1 MYRPPAFRE
10 DRTDHL
16 HAAIRAYPLATLVT
30 HGAQGL
36 SANLLPVLLA
46 TGADGG
52 TLLQSHLARA
62 NPQLADLRAGAE
74 ALLIFRGPDAYISPG
89 WYPAKQEHGRVVP
102 TWNYV
107 MVQAW
112 GRPRVIDDQ
121 GWLRRQ
127 IDGLTAQQ
135 ERDQPQPWSVD
146 DAPATFIEGQLK
158 GIAGV
163 EIAVDRIEG
172 KWKASQNHPA
182 ANRMGVIAGLQASDA
197 SSPMAALMARLDEE
211 RE

>member
-16 HAAIRAYPLATLVT
+16 HAAIRAHPLATLVT
-30 HGAQGL
+30 QGARGL
-36 SANLLPVLLA
+36 TANLLPFLLA
-46 TGADGG
+46 TDDEGRD
-52 TLLQSHLARA
+52 LLQSHLARA
-62 NPQLADLRAGAE
+62 NPQLADLRDGAE
-74 ALLIFRGPDAYISPG
+74 ALLIFRGPEAYVSPG
-89 WYPAKQEHGRVVP
+89 WYPSKQEHGRVVP

-112 GRPRVIDDQ
+112 GRPRVIDDH

-127 IDGLTAQQ
+127 IGGLTAQQ
-135 ERDQPQPWSVD
+135 ERDRPLPWSME
-146 DAPATFIEGQLK
+146 DAPAAYIDAQLK

-182 ANRMGVIAGLQASDA
+182 ANRQGVISGLKAGDGA
-197 SSPMAALMARLDEE
+197 SPMATLMERLEE
-211 RE
+211 MRD

>member
-10 DRTDHL
+10 DRPDHL

-30 HGAQGL
+30 HGAGGL
-36 SANLLPVLLA
+36 SANLLPFLLVTDDA
-46 TGADGG
+46 GA

-74 ALLIFRGPDAYISPG
+74 ALLIFRGPDAYVSPN
-89 WYPAKQEHGRVVP
+89 WYPTKQENGRVVP

-107 MVQAW
+107 TVQAW
-112 GRPRVIDDQ
+112 GVPRVIEDQ

-127 IDGLTAQQ
+127 IVALTTQK
-135 ERDQPQPWSVD
+135 ERGQPLPWSVE
-146 DAPATFIEGQLK
+146 DAPAGFIEGQLK

-163 EIAVDRIEG
+163 EILVDRIEG

-182 ANRMGVIAGLQASDA
+182 ANRAGVIAGLKADDA
-197 SSPMAALMARLDEE
+197 ASPMAALMEHLEE
-211 RE
+211 QRD

>member
-10 DRTDHL
+10 DRSDHL
-16 HAAIRAYPLATLVT
+16 QAAIRAYPLATLVT

-36 SANLLPVLLA
+36 SANLLPFLLA
-46 TGADGG
+46 TDDDGRI
-52 TLLQSHLARA
+52 LLQSHLARA

-74 ALLIFRGPDAYISPG
+74 ALLIFRGPDAYVSPG

-112 GRPRVIDDQ
+112 GRPRVIEDQ

-127 IDGLTAQQ
+127 IDNLTAQQ

-146 DAPATFIEGQLK
+146 DAPAAYIEGQLK

-163 EIAVDRIEG
+163 EIVVDRIEG

-182 ANRMGVIAGLQASDA
+182 ANRAGVIASLQADDRA
-197 SSPMAALMARLDEE
+197 SPMAALMARLE
-211 RE
+211 RERE